1 MQHFGNVQY
10 VNASAAPSTPSLFQ
24 ETTRRGSHAD
34 TVIINDSSSESSAR
48 LPRLRPRKSTTR
60 SSSSSSISSSD
71 SSSSD
76 SDNAHLLMHLASAG
90 SKKVVQLLK
99 FNPIPPSASA
109 TTSDT
114 STSKSKSNKVVQ
126 LDEGWTNEIS
136 AVSWDAAKT
145 RLIGL
150 MKNTGHSRAFIRTS
164 KQPPTIRGYWAKCIC
179 PECHGFIIG
188 KGPLSAFSV
197 NKKNHSVCTGMQ
209 QAPPIPVP
217 AATLTTVMQQAPPI
231 PVPAATLTTATT
243 TPPAKRCENCGDPDL
258 HGSFIVPCSG
268 IIRSASSVSTKLF
281 STKLLAIMLHSV

>member
-1 MQHFGNVQY
+1 
-10 VNASAAPSTPSLFQ
+10 
-24 ETTRRGSHAD
+24 
-34 TVIINDSSSESSAR
+34 
-48 LPRLRPRKSTTR
+48 
-60 SSSSSSISSSD
+60 
-71 SSSSD
+71 
-76 SDNAHLLMHLASAG
+76 MHLASAG

-164 KQPPTIRGYWAKCIC
+164 KQPPTIRDYWAKCLC

-197 NKKNHSVCTGMQ
+197 NKKNHSVCTG
-209 QAPPIPVP
+209 
-217 AATLTTVMQQAPPI
+217 MQQAPPI